1 MQVQPMFD
9 YIFVKQEQDG
19 ENTSKGGIFIPE
31 TANLGDKPATGSV
44 LAIGS
49 GKLLPNGELR
59 PLEVKI
65 GDKILFVRGT
75 GHKVEMDNQQYT
87 FMKEEDILGILR

>member
-1 MQVQPMFD
+1 MSLTEAISTEFNL
-9 YIFVKQEQDG
+9 E
-19 ENTSKGGIFIPE
+19 FIV
-31 TANLGDKPATGSV
+31 A